1 MDGVGEERFWG
12 WLQLFSAAF
21 YWQFKLSLD
30 AWFNMHLSPW
40 AAITESH
47 KLGGLNHRNL
57 FLTVL
62 EAGVQARSSCQ
73 GRFLMRFL
81 FPACRLPLS
90 RDVLIWLFSAWTERV
105 SSGVPS
111 SFYKDISPIGLG
123 LFLWTYLTLII
134 SLEVFSPNT
143 STVELE
149 LYHMNF
155 EGNTHKSIN

>member
-1 MDGVGEERFWG
+1 MDGVGEERFWD

-81 FPACRLPLS
+81 FPACRLPAT
-90 RDVLIWLFSAWTERV
+90 FAWCPHMAFFCVDRV
-105 SSGVPS
+105 SSGVSS
-111 SFYKDISPIGLG
+111 SFYKDMSPIGLG
-123 LFLWTYLTLII
+123 LFLWTYLILIT

-143 STVELE
+143 ATVELE

-155 EGNTHKSIN
+155 EGDTHK